1 MQSTRTLLPAP
12 LPGLRPSVLA
22 ALLLMAAAPHAAQA
36 QATSAA
42 RAYDIPAQ
50 ALGATLTR
58 IGQESGASISIDSEL
73 VRGLP
78 APAIQGRY
86 TTEQAARQALA
97 SSGLQLARTG
107 NGTLTV
113 KRAEAGSVGHASVL
127 SEVTVSG
134 KAPGS
139 TTEGT
144 GSYTTFSTSSST
156 RLNLTPQE
164 TPQSVSVITRQR
176 MDDQRMSSLS
186 DALDAAV
193 GITVKPFSLGSD
205 SPQMWARGSSI
216 TNFQIDGVPVAASMS
231 NYLQS
236 TAIYDRVEIVKGA
249 TGIMSGLGTP
259 AATINMVRKRP
270 TQERQTSVTL
280 EAGNWSRGGA
290 GLDTSIPLNAD
301 ASARGRLVADFK
313 RDGAWTR
320 NYQQDYGVLYAIG
333 ELDLGPRTLLTGGFS
348 HITRDTTAPIRAF
361 YNVYSN
367 GAPTG
372 AGLEDGASPDWSYYD
387 HQVNNVFGSIEHRF
401 GSGWS
406 AKAELTHGRYQYET
420 YMASPVGSVN
430 QATGLGASAHMIHWA
445 SHTQQTS
452 LDAYATGPF
461 SWFGRRH
468 ELIGGVTLSSLEQ
481 QSPGYPAPRVGLGNV
496 FHWTNEVA
504 KPTAA
509 ATGESNTKEYQYS
522 AYLNSRLELG
532 DKTSLLLGSRFI
544 NWKQNRDSLSYSSGV
559 VTPTRLQESGIFV
572 PYVGLV
578 HALNDTYSLYASYTK
593 IFNPQ
598 PDYVIDIDGKRL
610 APEEGISYEAG
621 IKGSFRGGALT
632 SSLALFRTQ
641 QNTFPVW
648 DGATRTYTAIDD
660 TITQGVEVELAGE
673 LARGW
678 QLATGYTFSKT
689 VDKDDVRLMTR
700 IPLHTFKLSTT
711 YRLPGDWSQLTLGGG
726 IHWESKTGDPFEQYT
741 QPGYALLNLMARY
754 EVNQQLTLAAY
765 LNNVFDK
772 RYMMGVSDT
781 RGLYG
786 APRNFMLSAKYRF

>member
-1 MQSTRTLLPAP
+1 MA
-12 LPGLRPSVLA
+12 GL
-22 ALLLMAAAPHAAQA
+22 PHAAQA
-36 QATSAA
+36 QSATASAA

-50 ALGATLTR
+50 TLGATLTR
-58 IGQESGASISIDSEL
+58 IGQESGESISIDSEL

-78 APAIQGRY
+78 APAVQGRY
-86 TTEQAARQALA
+86 TAEQAAQKALA
-97 SSGLQLARTG
+97 SSGLELARTG
-107 NGTLTV
+107 NGTRTV
-113 KRAEAGSVGHASVL
+113 RRAEAAAAGNAGVL

-176 MDDQRMSSLS
+176 MEDQRMSSLS
-186 DALDAAV
+186 DVLDAAV
-193 GITVKPFSLGSD
+193 GITMKPFSLGSD

-216 TNFQIDGVPVAASMS
+216 TNFQVDGVPVAASMS

-259 AATINMVRKRP
+259 AATINMIRKRP
-270 TQERQTSVTL
+270 TKDAQTRVGL
-280 EAGNWSRGGA
+280 EAGNWSRAGA
-290 GLDTSIPLNAD
+290 SVDTSRALNED
-301 ASARGRLVADFK
+301 GSARARLVADVK
-313 RDGAWTR
+313 RDGAWTS

-348 HITRDTTAPIRAF
+348 HITRDTKAPIRAF
-361 YNVYSN
+361 YAVYSN

-387 HQVNNVFGSIEHRF
+387 HQVNNVFGSIEHTF

-406 AKAELTHGRYQYET
+406 AKAELTHGRYQYEAF
-420 YMASPVGSVN
+420 MASPVASVN
-430 QATGLGASAHMIHWA
+430 QATGLGGSAHMIHWA

-461 SWFGRRH
+461 SLFGRRH
-468 ELIGGVTLSSLEQ
+468 ELIGGVTLSSLKQ
-481 QSPGYPAPRVGLGNV
+481 QSPGYPAPRVGLTKV
-496 FHWTNEVA
+496 FNWASEVA

-509 ATGESNTKEYQYS
+509 STGESNTREYQYS
-522 AYLNSRLELG
+522 AYLNSRLQLG
-532 DKTSLLLGSRFI
+532 DATSLLLGTRTIS
-544 NWKQNRDSLSYSSGV
+544 WKQNRDSLSYASGA

-578 HALNDTYSLYASYTK
+578 HALNDTYSLYGSYTK

-598 PDYVIDIDGKRL
+598 PDYVVDIDGNRL

-621 IKGSFRGGALT
+621 IKGSFQGGALT

-660 TITQGVEVELAGE
+660 TITQGVELELAGE
-673 LARGW
+673 VARGW
-678 QLATGYTFSKT
+678 QLATGYTYSKT
-689 VDKDDVRLMTR
+689 EDKDGLRLMTR
-700 IPLHTFKLSTT
+700 IPLHTFKLSTS
-711 YRLPGDWSQLTLGGG
+711 YRLPGDWNRLTLGGG
-726 IHWESKTGDPFEQYT
+726 VHWESKTGDPFEQYT
-741 QPGYALLNLMARY
+741 QHGYALLNLMARY
-754 EVNQQLTLAAY
+754 EVNKQLTLAAH

-772 RYMMGVSDT
+772 RYMMGVSDV

-786 APRNFMLSAKYRF
+786 PPRNFMLSAKYRF